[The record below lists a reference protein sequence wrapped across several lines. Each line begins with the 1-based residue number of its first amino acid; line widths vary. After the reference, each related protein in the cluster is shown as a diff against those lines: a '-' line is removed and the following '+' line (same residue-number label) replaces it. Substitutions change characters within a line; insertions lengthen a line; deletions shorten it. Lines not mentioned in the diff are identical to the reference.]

1 VSGRATT
8 GSHAVALTSRRVI
21 LYGIASAVAGD
32 IEIWLNTREDAEE
45 TLAEI
50 LRDEPDFVGDL

>member
-1 VSGRATT
+1 
-8 GSHAVALTSRRVI
+8 VI

-32 IEIWLNTREDAEE
+32 IEIWMTTREEAEE

-50 LRDEPDFVGDL
+50 LRDEPDFADDLWVEVVEFEESAN